1 MDFIYYWLDLLV
13 QFTDRAGYLG
23 IFIMT
28 FLEGTFL
35 PIPSELTMIP
45 AGYLIYQGELS
56 LLYVIISSILGTLCG
71 ALFGYYIA
79 YKFGR
84 GLIIKYGKYFMMDEK
99 KLDFIQSFFQKHGAI
114 STFTG
119 RLVPALRH
127 FISFPA
133 GLARMDVTKFCIYT
147 TMGGGIWMITLTLL
161 GYYIGENEDMIAEY
175 IPIITLVTISVCLL
189 VVAGY
194 IIKIRKNNEPK

>member
-13 QFTDRAGYLG
+13 HFTDRAGYLG

-35 PIPSELTMIP
+35 PIPAELTMIP

-56 LLYVIISSILGTLCG
+56 LIYVIISSILGTICG

-79 YKFGR
+79 YKYGR
-84 GLIIKYGKYFMMDEK
+84 NLVVKYGKYFMMDES
-99 KLDFIQSFFQKHGAI
+99 KLVSIEAFFKKHGSV

-127 FISFPA
+127 FIAFPA
-133 GLARMDVTKFCIYT
+133 GLAKMDLTKFCIYT
-147 TMGGGIWMITLTLL
+147 GMGGGIWMITLTLL

-189 VVAGY
+189 VIAVY
-194 IIKIRKNNEPK
+194 IIKTRRSDASK